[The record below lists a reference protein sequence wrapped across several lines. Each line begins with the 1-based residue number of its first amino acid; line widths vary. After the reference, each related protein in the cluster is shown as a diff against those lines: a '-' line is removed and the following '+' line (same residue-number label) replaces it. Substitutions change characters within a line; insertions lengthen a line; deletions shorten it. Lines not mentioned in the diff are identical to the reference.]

1 MHRTGPRSGSTEG
14 FKRILCAI
22 GRVECRMGNEMADDE
37 QQVKLTINADDYAAA
52 NRLHSLRYSMRAAP
66 LAFWLG
72 VLAIFAFFLALRR
85 FFALP
90 LLQLFGGSA
99 VLGLCGLLAAR
110 AR

>member
-1 MHRTGPRSGSTEG
+1 MIWFFAFT
-14 FKRILCAI
+14 AI
-22 GRVECRMGNEMADDE
+22 G
-37 QQVKLTINADDYAAA
+37 I
-52 NRLHSLRYSMRAAP
+52 
-66 LAFWLG
+66 
-72 VLAIFAFFLALRR
+72 AIFAFFLALRR